1 MARLAALLVLLLGA
15 GCRAPR
21 PRHCCQTAAPPPD
34 PALCPANTSCVV
46 ADLAG
51 GVAPAAQC
59 EVTDD
64 LKFENRAARSEQDI
78 FDCLVA
84 NWDSKDSFSEAEEL
98 PFYIELY
105 RALVNGSEFVGL
117 DLRLHYIEFMTA
129 RFRITNLHHCGNPF
143 QDISPKCDPR
153 CVRINKTD
161 KVCFEATV
169 TVDRLVMLVVTADG
183 QPSLPEL

>member
-1 MARLAALLVLLLGA
+1 M
-15 GCRAPR
+15 
-21 PRHCCQTAAPPPD
+21 
-34 PALCPANTSCVV
+34 VV
-46 ADLAG
+46 AAFNQEKALVGAFSVITNLRMDL
-51 GVAPAAQC
+51 
-59 EVTDD
+59 
-64 LKFENRAARSEQDI
+64 FEALEQDI

-153 CVRINKTD
+153 CVRVNKTD
-161 KVCFEATV
+161 KVCFEA